1 MRIISLGN
9 KWGKAED
16 KDYYFV
22 CNESA
27 GVQSFDADR
36 KGHDGDAAPL
46 AKPVGALEL
55 DAHDIC
61 LA

>member
-9 KWGKAED
+9 KRGKAED
-16 KDYYFV
+16 KDHYFV

-27 GVQSFDADR
+27 GLLSFDADR
-36 KGHDGDAAPL
+36 KGHYGDAAPL

-55 DAHDIC
+55 EARDIY
-61 LA
+61 AA